1 MKCIFSHF
9 IFPFLFVMDIDIFS
23 AAAYGEYET
32 INELLQNV
40 QLLLFH
46 LYSLQIQIFW

>member
-1 MKCIFSHF
+1 
-9 IFPFLFVMDIDIFS
+9 MDIDIFS

-40 QLLLFH
+40 QGVF
-46 LYSLQIQIFW
+46 FDCM